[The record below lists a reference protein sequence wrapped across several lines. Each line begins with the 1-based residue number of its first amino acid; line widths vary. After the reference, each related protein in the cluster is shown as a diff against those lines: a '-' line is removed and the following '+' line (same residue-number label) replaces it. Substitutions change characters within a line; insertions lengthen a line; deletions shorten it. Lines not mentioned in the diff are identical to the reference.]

1 MAELKLSQ
9 AAYDRLKAE
18 HEHLTTTAWPEVV
31 EKIRVAR
38 EEGDLREN
46 AGYHA
51 AKEEQG
57 VMKARID
64 ELEHLL
70 EHAEIVEDQAV
81 YTIVFDGDSDDDA
94 ERYLVGH
101 AAEAADGIDVISPSS
116 ALGQALVGAQ
126 PGETVS
132 YEGPTGAQLTVRVLA
147 VEAV

>member
-1 MAELKLSQ
+1 MKLSQ

-18 HEHLTTTAWPEVV
+18 HEDLTTRAWPEVI

-64 ELEHLL
+64 ELEHIL
-70 EHAEIVEDQAV
+70 ENAEIDNDQFV
-81 YTIVFDGDSDDDA
+81 YTIVFEGDTVE

-101 AAEAADGIDVISPSS
+101 QSEATPGVDVISASS
-116 ALGQALVGAQ
+116 PLGAALAGASA
-126 PGETVS
+126 GDVVS
-132 YEGPTGAQLTVRVLA
+132 YQAPNGNTLSVRVTA
-147 VEAV
+147 VEPA